1 MRLCKEI
8 VDRFSSMTIDKPGT
22 VVPQT
27 GHIFETEVISLDPA
41 QRVNMNVGNVFHQEQ
56 QQPHSMI
63 SELKENYESIVNREK
78 KLPKMQVILNELY
91 EKRIL
96 EIKELKISL
105 HITSDNPNT
114 ESYLKI
120 GDHVEATQ

>member
-1 MRLCKEI
+1 M
-8 VDRFSSMTIDKPGT
+8 D
-22 VVPQT
+22 
-27 GHIFETEVISLDPA
+27 
-41 QRVNMNVGNVFHQEQ
+41 VGNVFHQEQ

>member
-8 VDRFSSMTIDKPGT
+8 VERFSSMTIDKPGT

-56 QQPHSMI
+56 QQPYSMI

-78 KLPKMQVILNELY
+78 KLPKMQEILNELY

-105 HITSDNPNT
+105 QITSDNPNT

>member
-1 MRLCKEI
+1 M
-8 VDRFSSMTIDKPGT
+8 D
-22 VVPQT
+22 
-27 GHIFETEVISLDPA
+27 
-41 QRVNMNVGNVFHQEQ
+41 VGNVFHQEQ

-105 HITSDNPNT
+105 QITSDNPNT